1 MYTLNTTQAILN
13 NALLRFTNY
22 MPQFIAGLILLIIGF
37 IVAAVARSIALRV
50 LKIFRIDR
58 WINSAEEIFK
68 KAENAD
74 TKTAGLWP
82 GILAQLLYLTILVL
96 FLMPA
101 FDAWGLNRV
110 TQILNQFIL
119 FLPNIFIAVVV
130 GFIGLGLARLVSDIV
145 ERTTS
150 DLGSSSSRVLA
161 NIARYSLVFFTAL
174 IVLNQLGV
182 AANLVQILFT
192 GIVAML
198 AIAGGLAFGI
208 GGQDKARQLLDSL
221 TQKVQ
226 ETRQVRGNRTN
237 G

>member
-22 MPQFIAGLILLIIGF
+22 MPQFIAGLVLLIIGF
-37 IVAAVARSIALRV
+37 IVAAIARGIALKL
-50 LKIFRIDR
+50 LKIFKVEH
-58 WINSAEEIFK
+58 WMNSAEEIFK
-68 KAENAD
+68 KAEVTD
-74 TKTAGLWP
+74 KRAGLWP
-82 GILAQLLYLTILVL
+82 GILAQLLYFTILVL

-130 GFIGLGLARLVSDIV
+130 GFIGLGLARLVADIV
-145 ERTTS
+145 ERTS
-150 DLGSSSSRVLA
+150 AELGSSSSRVLA
-161 NIARYSLVFFTAL
+161 NVARYSLIFFTTL

-192 GIVAML
+192 GIIAML
-198 AIAGGLAFGI
+198 ALAGGLAFGI
-208 GGQDKARQLLDSL
+208 GGQDKARDLLNSL
-221 TQKVQ
+221 THKVQ
-226 ETRQVRGNRTN
+226 ETRQIRGGRQV
-237 G
+237 